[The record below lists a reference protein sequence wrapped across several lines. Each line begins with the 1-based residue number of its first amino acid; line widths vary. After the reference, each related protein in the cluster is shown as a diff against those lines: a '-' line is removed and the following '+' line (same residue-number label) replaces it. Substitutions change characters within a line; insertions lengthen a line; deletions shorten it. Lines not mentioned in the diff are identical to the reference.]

1 MTLFRYHMIEKSN
14 PSVVGKSGYDF
25 GNGLEEISAFF
36 IITRRYSKILPFCCI
51 VRSPQEEGVELRNND
66 KKNSAL
72 C

>member
-1 MTLFRYHMIEKSN
+1 MIEKSN

-36 IITRRYSKILPFCCI
+36 IIARRYGKILPFCCI